1 MTPAG
6 EKLRATIIANGERAI
21 QISLAGPLAERRKR
35 IEIRATKPDAA
46 GWRRLYDPMSCV
58 AFHEAGHAV
67 ACRALGEPVQLI
79 SIVPRANSL
88 GRVVGGNKPVPAD
101 FDCAPGASDRKEIAR
116 QLEWMSFVRGLSNR
130 QQAWAEF
137 CRLKREASQILERN
151 WHFVGTVANRLLVRL
166 EMERDEIEALLV
178 GLRPECAPAH
188 PELIAAAACDP
199 LMLLADV

>member
-6 EKLRATIIANGERAI
+6 ENLRATIIANGERAI

-35 IEIRATKPDAA
+35 IEITATKPDMAE
-46 GWRRLYDPMSCV
+46 WRRHYDPMSCV

-67 ACRALGEPVQLI
+67 ACRLLGEPVQLI

-88 GRVVGGNKPVPAD
+88 GRCVGGDKPVPL
-101 FDCAPGASDRKEIAR
+101 DCDSAPGVSDRKEIAR
-116 QLEWMSFVRGLSNR
+116 QLEWVSFVRGLSNR
-130 QQAWAEF
+130 QHAWVEF
-137 CRLKREASQILERN
+137 RRLKRETNEMLERH

-166 EMERDEIEALLV
+166 EMERDEIEALLR
-178 GLRPECAPAH
+178 GLRPECRPAH

-199 LMLLADV
+199 LMPLADV